1 MLGFNLRILTSTV
14 ALLVAGA
21 ASVAVADP
29 ITLKSADG
37 TLNVTGEL
45 LKFEGGV
52 YSLRTDLGDLK
63 ITASRVTCEG
73 ISCPETGMA
82 TADLRFGGA
91 DEIGDG
97 LMPLLTKG
105 FATFMDADA
114 GVENADGPT
123 VKHGLFLANFT
134 EDEGFGD
141 SIGGF
146 VVTPTVSSDAFT
158 KLLNGNIDIGMSSRR
173 ITPDE
178 ARALKAKG
186 AGTMVAPSQERI
198 IAADAVVIIVNP
210 GNPINSISIG
220 DLGRIYSGQIT
231 DWSQLGGPE
240 LPIKV
245 IAFAEGA
252 GNLSI
257 FNDRIYGGN
266 PPPQAPAIVVKSNQF
281 AADTV
286 NSLPG
291 AIAYVSQAFTR
302 GAKALPIVNEC
313 GISALPDVFSVKTG
327 EYAIQRLLYLYT
339 TAELDNEL
347 ATRFLD
353 YTTSEGA
360 SQVIVQSGFVDFGVA
375 MRDQGADSAR
385 AAELATAGSD
395 DFEKKIVA
403 TMVENM
409 TGTSRLSTTFRF
421 KPGSTTLDRSGFL
434 DLQRL
439 VKALSAMPSG
449 TKVRLVGFS
458 DADGEFEPNI
468 SVSKSRADIVA
479 RALLAEGGD
488 KLGNVTIETLGY
500 GEIAPVAC
508 NNTSFGR
515 EINRRVEVWVSQ
527 G

>member
-1 MLGFNLRILTSTV
+1 MSGFDIRRLVSAAALVLAGLGTS
-14 ALLVAGA
+14 
-21 ASVAVADP
+21 AVADT

-45 LKFEGGV
+45 LRFDGGI
-52 YSLRTDLGDLK
+52 YSIRTDLGDLR
-63 ITASRVTCEG
+63 IMASRVTCYG
-73 ISCPETGMA
+73 SDCPATGMA
-82 TADLRFGGA
+82 IADLRFGGA

-105 FATFMDADA
+105 FATFI
-114 GVENADGPT
+114 NADPGSESSDA
-123 VKHGLFLANFT
+123 KHGLYLASFT

-158 KLLNGNIDIGMSSRR
+158 KLLAKNVDVGMSSRR

-178 ARALKAKG
+178 ARALKASG
-186 AGTMVAPSQERI
+186 AGTMVDPSQERI

-210 GNPINSISIG
+210 SNPISSISIG
-220 DLGRIYSGQIT
+220 DLGRIYSGQVT

-257 FNDRIYGGN
+257 FNDRIYGGS
-266 PPPQAPAIVVKSNQF
+266 PPAQAPAIIVKSNQF

-347 ATRFLD
+347 ARRFLD

-375 MRDQGADSAR
+375 VRDQGADSAR
-385 AAELATAGSD
+385 AAELATAGGD

-403 TMVENM
+403 NMVENM
-409 TGTSRLSTTFRF
+409 TGTVRLSTTFRF
-421 KPGSTTLDRSGFL
+421 KPGSTSLDRSGFL

-439 VKALSAMPSG
+439 VKALSEMPAG
-449 TKVRLVGFS
+449 TRVRLVGFS
-458 DADGEFEPNI
+458 DADGEFEPNL

-479 RALLAEGGD
+479 RALAAEGGD

-515 EINRRVEVWVSQ
+515 EINRRVEVWISQ